1 MEVTKRCIR
10 CGEVKPLSEFYKHPQ
25 LADGH
30 LNKCKDC
37 TKKDTRR
44 RREDAP
50 EKDLETRMKA
60 CKKNPTHKNANRA
73 VNAATKSG
81 KLKKRTACQ
90 GCGRKADETRLSAH
104 HYDYAKPLDVI
115 WLCAACHRKVDH
127 VRACVESGKSW
138 DNYKR
143 EKRKAFNYVR
153 RALDFYESG
162 VKHRKPFDKSWIMK
176 TLGW

>member
-10 CGEVKPLSEFYKHPQ
+10 CGEVKPLSEFYRHPEM
-25 LADGH
+25 ADGH

-44 RREDAP
+44 RREDTP
-50 EKDLETRMKA
+50 EKDLETRLKA
-60 CKKNPTHKNANRA
+60 CEKNPTHKNANRA

-81 KLKKRTACQ
+81 ALKKPTACQ

-104 HYDYAKPLDVI
+104 HYDYTKPLDVI
-115 WLCAACHRKVDH
+115 WLYAACHRKVDH
-127 VRACVESGKSW
+127 VRAYVESGKSW
-138 DNYKR
+138 DNYKK
-143 EKRKAFNYVR
+143 EKQKAFNYVK

-162 VKHRKPFDKSWIMK
+162 VKHRKPFDKYWIMK